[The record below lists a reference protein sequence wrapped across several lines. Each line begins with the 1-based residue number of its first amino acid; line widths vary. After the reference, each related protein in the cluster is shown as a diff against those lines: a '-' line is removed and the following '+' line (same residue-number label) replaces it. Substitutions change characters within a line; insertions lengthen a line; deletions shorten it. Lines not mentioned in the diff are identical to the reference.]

1 LISPLNDKLTYDSIT
16 NYLRKDIFFIVFSF
30 NHVFKVKRVATVTL
44 LKLEFVIHLLQKLA
58 YQLIVKRYNLID
70 RQSVY
75 KEGEK

>member
-16 NYLRKDIFFIVFSF
+16 NYLRKDIFSIVFIKDKSE
-30 NHVFKVKRVATVTL
+30 ATVTL